1 MVPTVRAR
9 PDARRP
15 LARLSPSPATRFAG
29 PAVLQRDALFDADG
43 IVLLSEAHLRFEPS
57 RLARWSGPDAHREI
71 ALARIERVALHPS
84 RRRVDV
90 AGDGAPLTLCGPLA
104 PRLYAVLRAHLDDGA
119 LRATLWE
126 AKAPTGMLSPH
137 GILAITSRRVFFV
150 TSRATAP
157 FGAHDGEFDLLHEAV
172 TCAWVVGRRLVL
184 GTAERRWEVEVS
196 DAGAIVDDL
205 ARCLRRVPYRTEPV
219 TSARGAF
226 EVSDDITKSL
236 RRWGIDDDEGAVSSP
251 RLAGPAVV
259 HRAGLEV
266 SRYDLVLSGEAVWLL
281 PPEGPAGGRALVS
294 ACVRDLGPPR
304 DASASAS
311 ASMVVLRGADG
322 PLPILPRGCARFA
335 RDLWR
340 CIPPRAP
347 SSRPDVF
354 VPACAPSTPA
364 ELDEF
369 NRRASLRLPPPRPV
383 EAQLTLLREV
393 TVGARGVERVQGETH
408 PCELLDVSAEGI
420 GLALDRALSPTSEVL
435 VRLRDGSTHFLVPA
449 RVVHVRATSTA
460 GVWRHGLEVPAG
472 ATWARGW
479 LQRYWSALQRDAL
492 ARHAAAR
499 AGE

>member
-9 PDARRP
+9 PDVARP

-29 PAVLQRDALFDADG
+29 PAVLRRDAFFDADG
-43 IVLLSEAHLRFEPS
+43 IVSLSERHLRFEPS
-57 RLARWSGPDAHREI
+57 RLARWSGPEARREL
-71 ALARIERVALHPS
+71 ALSRLERVTLHPS
-84 RRRVDV
+84 RRRVEV
-90 AGDGAPLTLCGPLA
+90 AGDGSTLTLCGPLA
-104 PRLYAVLRAHLDDGA
+104 PRLYAVLRAWLDDGA

-150 TSRATAP
+150 MSRATAA
-157 FGAHDGEFDLLHEAV
+157 FGEHDGEFDLLHEAV
-172 TCAWVVGRRLVL
+172 TCAWVVGRRIML
-184 GTAERRWEVEVS
+184 GAAERRWEVEVS
-196 DAGAIVDDL
+196 DAGAVVDDL
-205 ARCLRRVPYRTEPV
+205 ARGLRRVPYRTEPA

-226 EVSDDITKSL
+226 EDSHDITKSL
-236 RRWGIDDDEGAVSSP
+236 RRWGIDDDEGAVSPP

-266 SRYDLVLSGEAVWLL
+266 SRYDLVLSGEAVRLL

-294 ACVRDLGPPR
+294 ASVRDLGPPR
-304 DASASAS
+304 DARAS
-311 ASMVVLRGADG
+311 ASMVVLRGTDG

-340 CIPPRAP
+340 CLPPRAP

-354 VPACAPSTPA
+354 APACAPSTPA
-364 ELDEF
+364 ALDEL

-383 EAQLTLLREV
+383 EVQLTLLREV

-479 LQRYWSALQRDAL
+479 LQRYWSALQRESL
-492 ARHAAAR
+492 SLHAAAR